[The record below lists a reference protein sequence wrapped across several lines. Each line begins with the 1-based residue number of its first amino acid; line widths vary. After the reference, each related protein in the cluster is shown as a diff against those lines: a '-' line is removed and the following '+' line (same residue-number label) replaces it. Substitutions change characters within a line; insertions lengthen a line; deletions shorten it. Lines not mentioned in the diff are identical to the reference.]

1 MSPPPDFPLSIPF
14 DPSLSLDRI
23 RAHLNTRE
31 IGATLSIH
39 EEVDSTNRI
48 LANLARAG
56 AAHGT
61 VVVAESQTAG
71 RGRLGRP
78 WISPRGVNLYASILL
93 TTARASSA
101 ITWVPLLTAVAV
113 VRAITTLSGL
123 SPRVK
128 WPNDVLVPR
137 DGGER
142 KLAGILVEAI
152 SGSQAGE
159 KAVVVGIGINVNMP
173 AEAFPESLRPSATS
187 LLIETGHSVARAP
200 LLAAL
205 LGEMERL
212 HNQLRDHGADG
223 IAAAYQSLCDTLG
236 KQVRIEMAGSGPIE
250 GAAEGLAP
258 DGALRLRTREGKI
271 LEIRTGDVVHL
282 R

>member
-1 MSPPPDFPLSIPF
+1 MTPPPDS
-14 DPSLSLDRI
+14 SLSPETI

-31 IGATLSIH
+31 LGTTLSIH

-48 LANLARAG
+48 LADLARAG
-56 AAHGT
+56 ASHGT

-93 TTARASSA
+93 TTAQASSA
-101 ITWVPLLTAVAV
+101 ITWIPLLAAVAV
-113 VRAITTLSGL
+113 VRAITTLAGL
-123 SPRVK
+123 SLRVK

-152 SGSQAGE
+152 SGGQAGT

-173 AEAFPESLRPSATS
+173 AEAFPEGLRPSATS
-187 LLIETGHSVARAP
+187 LLIETGRSVARAP

-236 KQVRIEMAGSGPIE
+236 KQVRIELAGSGPIE
-250 GAAEGLAP
+250 GTAEGLAP

-271 LEIRTGDVVHL
+271 LEIRAGDVVHL

>member
-1 MSPPPDFPLSIPF
+1 MTPPPDS
-14 DPSLSLDRI
+14 SLSPETI

-48 LANLARAG
+48 LADLARAG

-93 TTARASSA
+93 TTAQASSA

-152 SGSQAGE
+152 SGGPAGE

-271 LEIRTGDVVHL
+271 LEIRAGDVVHL